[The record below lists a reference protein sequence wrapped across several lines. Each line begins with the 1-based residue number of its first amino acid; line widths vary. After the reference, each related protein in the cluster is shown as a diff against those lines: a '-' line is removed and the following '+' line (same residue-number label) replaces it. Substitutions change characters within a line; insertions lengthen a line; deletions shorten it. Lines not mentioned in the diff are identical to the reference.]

1 MKIIIVGCGRIG
13 SGLAQSLSR
22 GGHTVT
28 VIDLNPA
35 AFDLLSPSFKGQKV
49 AGFGF
54 DRDVLLQAGIERAD
68 ALAAVTSSDEANA
81 VIARLASQVFRVPKV
96 VAQLYDQRKADIY
109 NRLGL
114 QTIDPTAWGIRRAAD
129 LLCYSPLSTVMSIG
143 NGGVE
148 IVEAEVPALLVGRT
162 VRDLTVTGEIV
173 VTAIN
178 RRNRTFLP
186 SLGTQ
191 FENRDVLH
199 IAVAAGSSERL
210 RGLLGLSLTEGE

>member
-13 SGLAQSLSR
+13 SGLAQTLSR
-22 GGHTVT
+22 SGHTVT
-28 VIDLNPA
+28 VIDVNPS
-35 AFDLLSPSFKGQKV
+35 AFELLPSSFKGQKIV
-49 AGFGF
+49 GVGF
-54 DRDVLLQAGIERAD
+54 DRDVLLQAGIERTD

-81 VIARLASQVFRVPKV
+81 VIARLASQVFRVPKI
-96 VAQLYDQRKADIY
+96 VAQLYDQRKAEIY

-114 QTIDPTAWGIRRAAD
+114 QTIDSTAWGIHRAAD
-129 LLCYSPLSTVMSIG
+129 LLCYSPLNTVMSIG
-143 NGGVE
+143 SGGVE

-173 VTAIN
+173 VMAIN

-186 SLGTQ
+186 SLGTE
-191 FENRDVLH
+191 FEDRDVLH

-210 RGLLGLSLTEGE
+210 RGLLGLALTEGE